1 MKKDLMK
8 TELFSILA
16 VIALSCSS
24 VFCNTPITPFSVNG
38 GIRCVNRNGS
48 VEFLNNSPPSQCSA
62 IVKLQLDKEYK
73 PGTWYVYFKLNSVK
87 TAEPMEIS
95 LGEDLRAFLP
105 RDTGSGFLGPVRFD
119 AAKPFSAME
128 ARVSV
133 NLTLDAVIL
142 AEQPDPGIAAISPE
156 MPKNAAVFWIRSV
169 DPDKY
174 PCWFRTGE
182 EPAFRY
188 ESVGKGNAAVGV
200 EIYDYNHDVVAKKT
214 ETIALGSSGKIVL
227 PELKKFGP
235 YLAVFQI
242 TCPNG
247 EKIEQQKIFALL
259 SAAPEKLTDR
269 LGGHGNS
276 ALLEAMGAGRERLW
290 DTNRSLLWRMVEK
303 EKGKYDWSKSKLPPQ
318 SLKPIVVVETVP
330 DWAKKPEED
339 PAGFLE
345 YVDRLTKR
353 YKGQVEIY
361 EIFNEPYH
369 PGPNH
374 AEIVGK
380 VAEVIRRNDPEVKIA
395 TGGPPE
401 EIPPALEWWETQAKA
416 GLFNHVNTITAHLYV
431 GAGGTHPLDQDI
443 RFDAYATALKQLLKR
458 FGQENKELID
468 SESGLCPNETFYLG
482 EPPVYGLWGGKGFSK
497 RTPVP
502 YKIGTP
508 MYARLLLLHLNHGI
522 PWMIYHTSNSYGNS
536 WSLCD
541 GDVTPLPGAVAIAQ
555 AVKLLENAE
564 PAGKPALPKGLF
576 GASFQKGGETIAV
589 FWAVHLKM
597 GETRFVS
604 SAAADNIRLLDL
616 FCNPLPSGKE
626 VQLGSDPVYIVGKP
640 EQVNAF
646 FAGLKVRS
654 EFEKDSSVAGRF
666 DQLVTRT
673 GYQGFRIKAPKGAKG
688 CGLSVIHDEETV
700 SAGKPEDSWQ
710 AAAEKTGDPVTIVY
724 EWDKPQA
731 INWITAGW
739 AVGRRPEKYKVEWF
753 DGTRWIP
760 VQGTWQGWRKPN
772 ENVESYPVQ
781 EFKTRQLRFSYLP
794 NPNVSTCVAEFSALC
809 APRITPPVTEMQEI
823 YNSDFTPDKD
833 GWINDWL
840 ICGPFPA
847 TGNRYTRQE
856 PAFWNHNFLAPHY
869 HYGRPYDDSTIKPQV
884 DQRHFVTFTENP
896 QTKWKTGKAT
906 VNWFP
911 YHGKNGLIDFAA
923 AFRQSNVFEEHRT
936 VENCYGYAICYLT
949 LKNDFKGV
957 LAVGSDD
964 GYKIMIDKKLV
975 AQKVVYRGAVPDQ
988 EKYPVELTAG
998 EHRIMVRIHN
1008 DINDHGFFLRF
1019 LNPDGTSFTG
1029 YTVKIVP

>member
-1 MKKDLMK
+1 MKIKW
-8 TELFSILA
+8 FSMLVAFVLTGASGFGAPVEVVNPA
-16 VIALSCSS
+16 VSG
-24 VFCNTPITPFSVNG
+24 G
-38 GIRCVNRNGS
+38 GIQYYNRDGAVCISNRPESRNSTIAGLELGR
-48 VEFLNNSPPSQCSA
+48 EFPA
-62 IVKLQLDKEYK
+62 GKYE
-73 PGTWYVYFKLNSVK
+73 VYLKLNDV
-87 TAEPMEIS
+87 
-95 LGEDLRAFLP
+95 
-105 RDTGSGFLGPVRFD
+105 TGSNPLELSLAGELRVIQPKNTGNGYLGPIGFD
-119 AAKPFSAME
+119 AEKPFSRMDVRASASLKIGAVLIATEPVSAIE
-128 ARVSV
+128 ASAPAPAVD
-133 NLTLDAVIL
+133 NDA
-142 AEQPDPGIAAISPE
+142 
-156 MPKNAAVFWIRSV
+156 FWIRTVESGR
-169 DPDKY
+169 Y
-174 PCWFRTGE
+174 PCWFRPGE

-188 ESVGKGNAAVGV
+188 ESAGKGSAAVGI
-200 EIYDYNHDVVAKKT
+200 EIYDYNHEVVARKR
-214 ETIALGSSGKIVL
+214 ETIALGSSGKIML
-227 PELKKFGP
+227 PELKKCGP
-235 YLAVFQI
+235 YLARFLVE
-242 TCPNG
+242 CPDG
-247 EKIEQQKIFALL
+247 QKIEQQKIFALL

-276 ALLEAMGAGRERLW
+276 ALLLAMGAGRERLW
-290 DTNRSLLWRMVEK
+290 DTNGSLLWRTVEK
-303 EKGKYDWSKSKLPPQ
+303 EKGKFDWSKSKLPPQ
-318 SLKPIVVVETVP
+318 PLKPLVVIETVP
-330 DWAKKPEED
+330 DWAKKPGED
-339 PAGFLE
+339 PADLLE

-369 PGPNH
+369 PDANH

-380 VAEVIRRNDPEVKIA
+380 VADVIRRNDPEVKIT

-508 MYARLLLLHLNHGI
+508 MYARLFLLHLNHGI
-522 PWMIYHTSNSYGNS
+522 PWMIYHTATSYGNS

-541 GDVTPLPGAVAIAQ
+541 GDTTPLPGAVAIAQ

-564 PAGKPALPKGLF
+564 PTGKPALPKGLF
-576 GASFQKGGETIAV
+576 GVSFRKGDETIAA
-589 FWAVHLKM
+589 FWSVHLKM
-597 GETRFVS
+597 GETRWISS
-604 SAAADNIRLLDL
+604 SAASGVRLLDM
-616 FCNPLPSGKE
+616 FCNALPSGKE
-626 VQLGSDPVYIVGKP
+626 VRLGSDPVYVIGKP
-640 EQVNAF
+640 EQVSAF
-646 FAGLKVRS
+646 FSGLKIRS
-654 EFEKDSSVAGRF
+654 ELEKDSSISGRF

-673 GYQGFRIKAPKGAKG
+673 GYQGFRIKAPQGATG
-688 CGLSVIHDEETV
+688 CSLSTIHDEETV
-700 SAGKPEDSWQ
+700 GTGKPEDSWQ
-710 AAAEKTGDPVTIVY
+710 AAEKAGEVVAIVY
-724 EWDKPQA
+724 EWDKPQS

-753 DGTRWIP
+753 DGSRWIL

-772 ENVESYPVQ
+772 EDVESYPVA
-781 EFKTRQLRFSYLP
+781 EFKTGKLRLSYLSKSDVP
-794 NPNVSTCVAEFSALC
+794 ACVSEFSALY
-809 APRITPPVTEMQEI
+809 APRLTPPVTEMQEI
-823 YNSDFTPDKD
+823 YNSDFAPDKD
-833 GWINDWL
+833 GWIRDWL
-840 ICGPFPA
+840 VCGPFPA

-856 PAFWNHNFLAPHY
+856 PAFWNTDFLAPHY
-869 HYGRPYDDSTIKPQV
+869 HYGRPFDDSIIRPRV
-884 DQRHFVTFTENP
+884 DQQHFVTFTENP

-911 YHGKNGLIDFAA
+911 YHSQNGLVDFAA
-923 AFRQSNVFEEHRT
+923 AFRQSNVFEDHRT
-936 VENCYGYAICYLT
+936 VENCYGYAICYLS

-957 LAVGSDD
+957 LSIGSDD
-964 GYKIMIDKKLV
+964 GYKIMIDKKLI

-998 EHRIMVRIHN
+998 EHRIMVRVHN

-1019 LNPDGTSFTG
+1019 LNPDGTPFIG